1 MIKWLVMGF
10 VVAVALLLWRMS
22 AFANR
27 NLPKAGEAAPAF
39 TLPDQNGKTR
49 SLVEFRGRWVVL
61 YFFPKA
67 DTPG

>member
-1 MIKWLVMGF
+1 MKWLVIV
-10 VVAVALLLWRMS
+10 VVAIVALLLWRMS

-27 NLPKAGEAAPAF
+27 NLPKAGDTAPDF
-39 TLPDQNGKTR
+39 TLPDQNGRTHG
-49 SLVEFRGRWVVL
+49 LVEFRGGWVVL

>member
-1 MIKWLVMGF
+1 MKWLLIAAIVIVG
-10 VVAVALLLWRMS
+10 VLLWRMT

-27 NLPKAGEAAPAF
+27 NLPKAGDTAPDF
-39 TLPDQNGKTR
+39 TLPDHNGKTR
-49 SLVEFRGRWVVL
+49 SLVDFRGRWIVL

>member
-1 MIKWLVMGF
+1 MKWLLIA
-10 VVAVALLLWRMS
+10 AVAIVGLLLWRMS

-27 NLPKAGEAAPAF
+27 NLPRAGDAAPEFA
-39 TLPDQNGKTR
+39 LPDQNGKTR

>member
-1 MIKWLVMGF
+1 MIKWLAIGF
-10 VVAVALLLWRMS
+10 VAAAVLLLWRMS

-27 NLPKAGEAAPAF
+27 NLPKAGDTAPDF
-39 TLPDQNGKTR
+39 TLPDQNGRTR
-49 SLVEFRGRWVVL
+49 SLVEFRGRWLVL

>member
-1 MIKWLVMGF
+1 MKWLIIALLA
-10 VVAVALLLWRMS
+10 AVALMLWRMS

-27 NLPKAGEAAPAF
+27 NLPKAGDTAPDF
-39 TLPDQNGKTR
+39 TLPDQNGRTR
-49 SLVEFRGRWVVL
+49 SLVEFRGRWLVL